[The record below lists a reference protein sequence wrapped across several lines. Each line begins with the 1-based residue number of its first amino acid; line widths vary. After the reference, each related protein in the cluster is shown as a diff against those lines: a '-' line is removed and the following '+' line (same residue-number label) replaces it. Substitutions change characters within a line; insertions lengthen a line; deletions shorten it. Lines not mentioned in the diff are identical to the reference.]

1 MDQKYAEMLHNKYA
15 KLEEQEEKNA
25 LLRERMRLNKKR
37 RFIPLWYTFGFGII
51 TVLYAMIVTT
61 KLALGGF
68 AGALSYGVSVA
79 MVGLVL
85 VLSGIAIAAYLNKD
99 FANIILIAL
108 YALLMCAGIEATGGS
123 NAMTLSNFGAVL
135 NEACEIIDFDYSVP
149 LIVLGAGGILIN
161 IYDQKLKNDYEYL
174 KLQEGFPNFNDRTVH
189 AEYFPYAYLPPEERG
204 NAVMEERPPI
214 ILEDDDFD
222 APATS
227 ADYTIDSIESLD
239 SGEGI

>member
-1 MDQKYAEMLHNKYA
+1 M
-15 KLEEQEEKNA
+15 
-25 LLRERMRLNKKR
+25 
-37 RFIPLWYTFGFGII
+37 
-51 TVLYAMIVTT
+51 
-61 KLALGGF
+61 
-68 AGALSYGVSVA
+68 SVA

-174 KLQEGFPNFNDRTVH
+174 KLQEGFPNFNDRTAH
-189 AEYFPYAYLPPEERG
+189 AEYFPYAYVPPEERG
-204 NAVMEERPPI
+204 NAVMEELPPI